1 MQIPLCF
8 RRLLNRRRYRT
19 AFKILLDRVEL
30 SLLKSVF
37 SPGEEYHY
45 QNSFVDRKT
54 AEFAAT
60 FMKKSL

>member
-1 MQIPLCF
+1 V
-8 RRLLNRRRYRT
+8 
-19 AFKILLDRVEL
+19 FKILLDRVEL